1 MFGLFR
7 SGHQS
12 NNFLQMFVHGQRRG
26 FWFPRSHALEYPP
39 VGLESRL
46 CGARR
51 AQRDSGLA
59 GQPFDQRIVDRG
71 ENRVPGDPCQA

>member
-26 FWFPRSHALEYPP
+26 FWFPRSRALEYPP
-39 VGLESRL
+39 VGLESCLWRQ
-46 CGARR
+46 AR
-51 AQRDSGLA
+51 AA
-59 GQPFDQRIVDRG
+59 
-71 ENRVPGDPCQA
+71 